1 MRCRIMTVS
10 LMIFAVL
17 GAAPGL
23 HSESLTVGARDDSL
37 PEGALFRFG
46 TVRLRHGDSIRNSAL
61 SRDGKLLATVSSR
74 SVAVWDLTARKM
86 LYSFPCDHGPQFSC
100 PGIAFSPDSRQLG
113 YVRGIDFACVWD
125 LQTGKPV
132 LELRSPGRATSLCRF
147 TPDGKHF
154 FVTADSGL
162 QMWDLESKQMTH
174 SIDDGFISLLSPDA
188 TRFVR
193 VNEGK
198 AVVYGETETGRT
210 IAELKV
216 SAAHNGI
223 ENGVAFT
230 PDGKSLATVASLK
243 SEVQLWDLATGA
255 IRSSFSLS
263 VAIGK
268 AAQRKQNSAYRLG
281 FSNDGS
287 MLLLGTGLGVIYRWD
302 LVTKKVLPPLEG
314 HSDEVTGFHTALD
327 GKTLIS
333 TGTDGLIRL
342 WSLRTASQISQPNGY
357 VSPIH
362 AAYSPDGQYV
372 GIADSKGR
380 VDLWNAATGKLAGVL
395 RQGGSPVLNLIF
407 GPDGKSLAVADAV
420 GRVSI
425 LQIPGGQQQATL
437 LWNDRKGQS
446 FAHTLLFSPDGRS
459 LSVSDYPSQMR
470 LHEMPF
476 REARWRVG
484 CPCAA
489 AFSPDGTFEVAASGG
504 PFLSFIDV
512 ATGRTRFKTRL
523 TTNTP
528 DSFFNAVDALAY
540 SHDGKHL
547 AVAIYGGII
556 LLCEGHTGTEF
567 KRLSCADL
575 PRSSSVDSIRAGHGI
590 HRALS
595 FSPDGKWLATGGRD
609 GSVRIWEIA
618 TGEEALRLRGHEAQV
633 DTITFGP
640 DGRSVLSSG
649 NDANAYLWSLRPK
662 GMPNSKPPM
671 DTQWSDLAAHSA
683 AKAYRTAWAMSE
695 DENAVR
701 FLGQTITAVK
711 PVERAHFEKLIADL
725 NADQFPVREAASKTL
740 LELRDL
746 ALPAIE
752 KARKSKLST
761 ETEQRLA
768 AIIKADLTPS
778 EIRLT
783 RAIQVLELAD
793 TKASRQILGTWSEGT
808 PGARL
813 TEDARTALAR
823 LSIRHNVLGTLR

>member
-1 MRCRIMTVS
+1 MRCHAMTAV
-10 LMIFAVL
+10 LMILAIL
-17 GAAPGL
+17 SAAAGSR
-23 HSESLTVGARDDSL
+23 SESTRVGARDDSL

-46 TVRLRHGDSIRNSAL
+46 SVRLRHGDSIRNSAL
-61 SRDGKLLATVSSR
+61 SPDGKLLATVSSR
-74 SVAVWDLTARKM
+74 SVALWDLTARKM

-125 LQTGKPV
+125 LQTGKPA

-154 FVTADSGL
+154 FVTADSGM
-162 QMWDLESKQMTH
+162 QMWNLESKQMTH

-216 SAAHNGI
+216 PAAHNGI

-243 SEVQLWDLATGA
+243 SEVQLWDLATGS

-263 VAIGK
+263 SAIGE
-268 AAQRKQNSAYRLG
+268 AARRKQNSAYRVG

-302 LVTKKVLPPLEG
+302 LVTKKVLPALEG

-333 TGTDGLIRL
+333 TGADGLIRL
-342 WSLRTASQISQPNGY
+342 WSLRTGRQISQPDGY
-357 VSPIH
+357 VSPIRG
-362 AAYSPDGQYV
+362 AYSSDGQYV
-372 GIADSKGR
+372 SIADSKGR
-380 VDLWNAATGKLAGVL
+380 VDLWNAASGKLAGVL
-395 RQGGSPVLNLIF
+395 RERGSPVLNLIF
-407 GPDGKSLAVADAV
+407 SPDGKSLAVANAV

-425 LQIPGGQQQATL
+425 LHVPGGQQKATL
-437 LWNDRKGQS
+437 LWNDRKGLS

-459 LSVSDYPSQMR
+459 LSVSDYASQMR
-470 LHEMPF
+470 LHDMPSG
-476 REARWRVG
+476 EARWRVG

-489 AFSPDGTFEVAASGG
+489 AFSPGGTFEVAASGG

-528 DSFFNAVDALAY
+528 DNFFNAVDALAY
-540 SHDGKHL
+540 SHDGKHI

-567 KRLSCADL
+567 RRFGSADL
-575 PRSSSVDSIRAGHGI
+575 RSSSVEFLRAGQGI
-590 HRALS
+590 HRTLS

-609 GSVRIWEIA
+609 GIVRIWEIA
-618 TGEEALRLRGHEAQV
+618 TGEETLRLKGHEAQV
-633 DTITFGP
+633 DTIAFGP
-640 DGRSVLSSG
+640 DGRTVLSSG
-649 NDANAYLWSLRPK
+649 NDANAYIWSLRPK
-662 GMPNSKPPM
+662 DMPNSTPPM
-671 DTQWSDLAAHSA
+671 DTQWADLAAPSA

-695 DENAVR
+695 DETAVR
-701 FLGQTITAVK
+701 FLGRRIAAVK
-711 PVERAHFEKLIADL
+711 PVEMTHFEKLIADL
-725 NADQFPVREAASKTL
+725 DADQFAVREAASTTL
-740 LELRDL
+740 LEMRDL
-746 ALPAIE
+746 SLPAIE
-752 KARKSKLST
+752 KARKTKLPP
-761 ETEQRLA
+761 ETQQRLA
-768 AIIKADLTPS
+768 AIIKAEPTLS

-783 RAIQVLELAD
+783 RAVQVLELAD
-793 TKASRQILGTWSEGT
+793 SKASRQLLGTWSKGA

-813 TEDARTALAR
+813 TEDARAALGR
-823 LSIRHNVLGTLR
+823 LSARHN